1 MRLPLAL
8 LLMGLP
14 LPLAAQVD
22 RVPETGPTPGAFIPA
37 GYLLLKEVRGHLNG
51 DERGDVVLIVGD
63 RRERIDSIVDDLPPR
78 LLLVLH
84 GTATGFRLAVASA
97 TAVFGKLEGGSFGD
111 PLDDLALERNVI
123 VLSHLGGSAW
133 RWRYVH
139 RFRFQQ
145 GDYRLIGRTETSFF
159 TGRRC
164 DRLREFRPTTHQDD
178 NYNTGRRYRYEV
190 PEDRCVKRERRETI
204 RVGPLTLLRE
214 FVLREDA
221 AAGNR

>member
-22 RVPETGPTPGAFIPA
+22 RVPEAGPTPGAFIPS
-37 GYLLLKEVRGHLNG
+37 GYLLLKEVHGHLNG
-51 DERGDVVLIVGD
+51 DEHGDVVLILGD

-84 GTATGFRLAVASA
+84 GTTTGFRLAVASA
-97 TAVFGKLEGGSFGD
+97 TAVFGKYEGGAFGD

-123 VLSHLGGSAW
+123 VITHLGGSAW

-145 GDYRLIGRTETSFF
+145 GDYRLIGRTETTFF
-159 TGRRC
+159 TGQRC

-178 NYNTGRRYRYEV
+178 NYRTGRRYRYEV
-190 PEDRCVKRERRETI
+190 PEARCVKRERRESI
-204 RVGPLTLLRE
+204 PAGRPALLRE
-214 FVLREDA
+214 FVLREDV
-221 AAGNR
+221 AAGKR